1 MRFLRTKAGLA
12 DATTTGEANEKG
24 EHMKY
29 STLLSIA
36 TTTLCALISLAVPAQ
51 AATIAIT
58 YTYAGTATGPG
69 VISGMTLTIEHLLSG
84 SILSEDPGLNAAL
97 NPVTGQDHDVIDL
110 TTGILDGS
118 VSFMFA
124 NGETLF
130 GNQHVVGLDTSSQTQ
145 MLTFSGGTGE
155 FANATGSALGTASL
169 TSDGYIVSGSGI
181 INTSAAVPEP
191 ASATFFCAGLTLLMI
206 KWHCSR
212 AASKSCRHL

>member
-1 MRFLRTKAGLA
+1 
-12 DATTTGEANEKG
+12 
-24 EHMKY
+24 MKY

-69 VISGMTLTIEHLLSG
+69 VISGMTFTIEHLLSG

-124 NGETLF
+124 NGEKLF
-130 GNQHVVGLDTSSQTQ
+130 GNQHVVGLDASSQTQ